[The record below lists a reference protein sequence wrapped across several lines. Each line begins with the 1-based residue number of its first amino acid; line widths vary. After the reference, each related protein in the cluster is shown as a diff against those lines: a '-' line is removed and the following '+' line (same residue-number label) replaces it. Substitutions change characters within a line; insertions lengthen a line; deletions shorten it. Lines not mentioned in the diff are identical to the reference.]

1 MTKIHLAALLAGTA
15 AFLPLGAAAEGTAL
29 GIKASTLGAGVEL
42 AQSLSPRT
50 NIRFG
55 LNGYTH
61 DFGSTEAGINYNF
74 DLKLRSGTLL
84 LDWHPFG
91 GSFRATLGGLY
102 NRNKIEGRA
111 SGDLNIG
118 DNVYTTTLNGEITF
132 RRGAPYAG
140 IGWGRPVG
148 ARKTFDFAF
157 DLGVVYQG
165 SPKVTLRAEGVS
177 QADLDKEARELE
189 ASLDDYKYYPVI
201 AFTFSFQF

>member
-1 MTKIHLAALLAGTA
+1 MRMVRLTALLAGA
-15 AFLPLGAAAEGTAL
+15 AAGLPLSVAAEGTTI

-42 AQSLSPRT
+42 AHALSPKT
-50 NIRFG
+50 NVRFG
-55 LNGYTH
+55 LNGYTY
-61 DFGSTEAGINYNF
+61 DFSSTESGINYHF

-91 GSFRATLGGLY
+91 GSFRTTLGGLY

-111 SGDLNIG
+111 SGDLTIG
-118 DNVYTTTLNGEITF
+118 DNVYTTTLNGAITF
-132 RRGAPYAG
+132 QRGTPYAG

-148 ARKTFDFAF
+148 ARKRFDFAF

-165 SPKVTLRAEGVS
+165 SPRVTLRANGVS
-177 QADLDKEARELE
+177 EADLDKEARELQT
-189 ASLDDYKYYPVI
+189 SLDDYKYYPVV